1 MVATSKTKII
11 DDLFNTDIY
20 SCRIQLCKLVSI
32 LFYDELS
39 SIQSQTYSSF
49 TLQQYFPSSGQLR
62 TDSIFCIFLY
72 GFIFLLYNI
81 TVHYQSS
88 SRSSHPDSFLG
99 KGVLEICCNLAG
111 ENPCRS
117 VISIKLLCN
126 FIKITLRHG
135 CSHLNLLHIF
145 RTPFHKNTFEWLL
158 LKQGIIPCYA
168 FQAFLLF
175 SSTTNLVCSSH
186 WEKKLVLPDFMCPIM
201 T

>member
-1 MVATSKTKII
+1 MHFSI
-11 DDLFNTDIY
+11 
-20 SCRIQLCKLVSI
+20 RIH
-32 LFYDELS
+32 F
-39 SIQSQTYSSF
+39 F
-49 TLQQYFPSSGQLR
+49 TLQYYCPL
-62 TDSIFCIFLY
+62 SIIIAC
-72 GFIFLLYNI
+72 NRHH
-81 TVHYQSS
+81 TSCEESS

-99 KGVLEICCNLAG
+99 KGVLEICCNLTG

-126 FIKITLRHG
+126 FIKIALRHG

-175 SSTTNLVCSSH
+175 SSTTHLVSSSH
-186 WEKKLVLPDFMCPIM
+186 WEKKLVFQISCVPL
-201 T
+201 